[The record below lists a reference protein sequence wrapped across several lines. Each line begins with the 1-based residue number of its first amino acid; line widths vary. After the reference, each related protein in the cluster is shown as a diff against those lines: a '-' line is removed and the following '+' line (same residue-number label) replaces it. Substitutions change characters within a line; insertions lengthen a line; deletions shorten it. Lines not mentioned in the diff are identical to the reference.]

1 MKIDWIDKLRRGLQ
15 TIAFCLAIASIQY
28 AFRPD
33 HPFEPPLVYSLCIG
47 ICTWSFIDFGS
58 QLFPSAQISGWPT
71 GLAGKPVSYT
81 HLRAHETVLELVCRL
96 LLDKIKIFNQR

>member
-33 HPFEPPLVYSLCIG
+33 HPFEPPLVYSL
-47 ICTWSFIDFGS
+47 
-58 QLFPSAQISGWPT
+58 
-71 GLAGKPVSYT
+71 
-81 HLRAHETVLELVCRL
+81 
-96 LLDKIKIFNQR
+96 